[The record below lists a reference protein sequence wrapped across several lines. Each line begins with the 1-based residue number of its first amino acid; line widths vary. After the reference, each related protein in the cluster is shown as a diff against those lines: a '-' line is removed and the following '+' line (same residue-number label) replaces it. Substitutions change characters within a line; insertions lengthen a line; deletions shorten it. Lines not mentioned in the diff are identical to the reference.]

1 MIHAEIKGKYII
13 LREQKEEDAKFFA
26 EWFNQPEIMFQ
37 CGFTDTTNEEEE
49 KNISTNAINQKI
61 LYGLLSRI

>member
-37 CGFTDTTNEEEE
+37 FGFTDTTNEEEE
-49 KNISTNAINQKI
+49 KIYQQMP
-61 LYGLLSRI
+61 